1 MVKVVWR
8 KSALK
13 QLNEHYNYIKLDS
26 FESAHKVREA
36 IFDIAE
42 SLASNPERFP
52 IDRYKQSNKGDIR
65 AFEKFKLRVAYQ
77 ITKREIRILRV
88 RHIKRNPKKY

>member
-8 KSALK
+8 KKALK

-52 IDRYKQSNKGDIR
+52 IDR
-65 AFEKFKLRVAYQ
+65 
-77 ITKREIRILRV
+77 
-88 RHIKRNPKKY
+88 